1 MNYQIPKNQLE
12 DNLSKYY
19 DYISVDHDLIL
30 FKDVTYP
37 LIQKYSPELKVHAW
51 LYISNF
57 LKTELPLETQILC
70 LDRFIDLTKKGKSIS
85 YNKSDFEHSRWSEEH
100 QWFFGLVK
108 NVVYNRNF
116 CKSLNMNSDHI
127 KYDLPIVAT
136 TNDWHVHPGTSR
148 TRFMHWAKHARRKI
162 VYSDLLMVALSP
174 VEYNLIAND
183 FKSNFDWKLI
193 SKQEYVHIY
202 SNVPQPNKL
211 IHNTNLLHVEKLWNT
226 ANYVDFLIDFKNKLK
241 NYDYS
246 DFIQS

>member
-1 MNYQIPKNQLE
+1 
-12 DNLSKYY
+12 
-19 DYISVDHDLIL
+19 
-30 FKDVTYP
+30 
-37 LIQKYSPELKVHAW
+37 
-51 LYISNF
+51 
-57 LKTELPLETQILC
+57 
-70 LDRFIDLTKKGKSIS
+70 
-85 YNKSDFEHSRWSEEH
+85 
-100 QWFFGLVK
+100 
-108 NVVYNRNF
+108 
-116 CKSLNMNSDHI
+116 MNSDHI